1 MTVTAN
7 PYLEG
12 NFAPVLEEVTATEL
26 AVTGHV
32 PEGLSGR
39 YLRNGPNPVSAPE
52 PSSYH
57 WFTGDGMVHGIR
69 LRDGRAEWYRNRWV
83 RSARVAGA
91 LGEEPRPG
99 PVHADMDFA
108 PNTNVIGHAGRT
120 FAIVEA
126 GARPYELSTELETI
140 GPCDFGGTL
149 QGGYTAHPKRD
160 PLTGELYAVSY
171 FFGWGN
177 DVEVTIMDAQ
187 AKVRSSRRVAMGG
200 PVSVHDCAITQRS
213 IVLLD
218 LPVTFSLDAAAAGAS
233 FPYRWEEGYRSRVG
247 LLPRDG
253 GSTDVVWH
261 DIEPCYVFHPMNA
274 FDDPDGDGN
283 GVVVDVVRHPS
294 MFRTRHLGP
303 NEGVPTLERWHL
315 DGHGGAVKEE
325 RLDDRGQE
333 FPRVDERR
341 VGLPH
346 RYGYAVA
353 VGESEGIVGTE
364 TRLLRHDFEKGTSVA
379 RSFGRGASLSE
390 AVFVPRAASAEE
402 SDGWVLLLVHSSDTD
417 TSALHILDAE
427 DVTAEPEAVIHLP
440 QRVPAGFHGNWVAD
454 PG

>member
-1 MTVTAN
+1 MTVSAN

-26 AVTGHV
+26 TVTGHV
-32 PEGLSGR
+32 PEALSGR
-39 YLRNGPNPVSAPE
+39 YLRNGPNPVTAPD
-52 PSSYH
+52 PSTYH

-83 RSARVAGA
+83 RSAQVASA

-99 PVHADMDFA
+99 SVHAGMDFA
-108 PNTNVIGHAGRT
+108 PNTNVVGHAGRT

-126 GARPYELSTELETI
+126 GARPYELSNELETI
-140 GPCDFGGTL
+140 GPCDFSGTL
-149 QGGYTAHPKRD
+149 EGGYTAHPKRD

-187 AKVRSSRRVAMGG
+187 ARVRSSRRIAMGG

-233 FPYRWEEGYRSRVG
+233 FPYRWEEGYRSRIG

-253 GSTDVVWH
+253 ESTEVVWH
-261 DIEPCYVFHPMNA
+261 DIEPCYVFHPMNGY
-274 FDDPDGDGN
+274 DEEGGD

-294 MFRTRHLGP
+294 MFRTKHLGP
-303 NEGVPTLERWHL
+303 DEGAPTLERWHL

-333 FPRVDERR
+333 FPRIDERR
-341 VGLPH
+341 VGRPH

-353 VGESEGIVGTE
+353 VGESDDIVGTE
-364 TRLLRHDFEKGTSVA
+364 TRLLRHDFKKGTSVA
-379 RSFGRGASLSE
+379 RSFGPGAGVSE
-390 AVFVPRAASAEE
+390 AVFVPREAGADE
-402 SDGWVLLLVHSSDTD
+402 SDGWLMLLVYSSDTD
-417 TSALHILDAE
+417 TSALHILNADDMEGEAQ
-427 DVTAEPEAVIHLP
+427 AVIELP
-440 QRVPAGFHGNWVAD
+440 QRVPAGFHGNWVPD
-454 PG
+454 PA

>member
-1 MTVTAN
+1 M
-7 PYLEG
+7 
-12 NFAPVLEEVTATEL
+12 
-26 AVTGHV
+26 
-32 PEGLSGR
+32 
-39 YLRNGPNPVSAPE
+39 
-52 PSSYH
+52 
-57 WFTGDGMVHGIR
+57 
-69 LRDGRAEWYRNRWV
+69 
-83 RSARVAGA
+83 ARA

-233 FPYRWEEGYRSRVG
+233 FPYRWEEGYRSRIG

-253 GSTDVVWH
+253 ESTEVVWH

-274 FDDPDGDGN
+274 FDEPDGD

-294 MFRTRHLGP
+294 MFRTKHLGP
-303 NEGVPTLERWHL
+303 DEGVTHAGALASRRPRGRGQGGAARRPGTGVPTRRRAPRRAAPPVRLRGRGRRVRRHR
-315 DGHGGAVKEE
+315 GHGDEVAPA
-325 RLDDRGQE
+325 RLREG
-333 FPRVDERR
+333 DER
-341 VGLPH
+341 GP
-346 RYGYAVA
+346 
-353 VGESEGIVGTE
+353 
-364 TRLLRHDFEKGTSVA
+364 LLRPREPAWARRSSCPAPPAPTS
-379 RSFGRGASLSE
+379 R
-390 AVFVPRAASAEE
+390 
-402 SDGWVLLLVHSSDTD
+402 
-417 TSALHILDAE
+417 
-427 DVTAEPEAVIHLP
+427 TA
-440 QRVPAGFHGNWVAD
+440 G
-454 PG
+454 

>member
-1 MTVTAN
+1 VTVTAN

-12 NFAPVLEEVTATEL
+12 NFAPVLEEVTATGL
-26 AVTGHV
+26 SVTGHV
-32 PEGLSGR
+32 PDVLSGR

-83 RSARVAGA
+83 RSAEVARA

-99 PVHADMDFA
+99 SVHAGMDFA
-108 PNTNVIGHAGRT
+108 PNTNVVGHAGRT

-126 GARPYELSTELETI
+126 GARPYELTSDLETI
-140 GPCDFGGTL
+140 GPCDFDGTL

-171 FFGWGN
+171 FYGWGN
-177 DVEVTIMDAQ
+177 DVEVTILDAQ

-200 PVSVHDCAITQRS
+200 SVSVHDCAITQRS

-218 LPVTFSLDAAAAGAS
+218 LPVTFSMDAVAAGAS
-233 FPYRWEEGYRSRVG
+233 FPYRWEEGYRSRIG
-247 LLPRDG
+247 LLPREG
-253 GSTDVVWH
+253 ESTDVVWH

-274 FDDPDGDGN
+274 FDEPDGD
-283 GVVVDVVRHPS
+283 GVVVDVVRHGS
-294 MFRTRHLGP
+294 MFRTTYLGP
-303 NEGVPTLERWHL
+303 NEGAPTLERWHL

-353 VGESEGIVGTE
+353 VGESDGIVGAE
-364 TRLLRHDFEKGTSVA
+364 TRLLCHDFDRGTSVA
-379 RSFGRGASLSE
+379 RSFGPGSTVGE
-390 AVFVPRAASAEE
+390 AVFVPREAGAGE
-402 SDGWVLLLVHSSDTD
+402 SDGWLLLLVHDAATD
-417 TSALHILDAE
+417 TSALHILNAD
-427 DVTAEPEAVIHLP
+427 DVAGEAQAVVHLP
-440 QRVPAGFHGNWVAD
+440 RRVPAGFHGNWVPDQA
-454 PG
+454 

>member
-1 MTVTAN
+1 MTVSAN

-32 PEGLSGR
+32 PEALLGR

-52 PSSYH
+52 PSTYH

-83 RSARVAGA
+83 RSAQVASA

-99 PVHADMDFA
+99 SVHAGMDFA
-108 PNTNVIGHAGRT
+108 PNTNVVGHAGRT

-126 GARPYELSTELETI
+126 GARPYELSNELETI

-149 QGGYTAHPKRD
+149 EGGYTAHPKRD

-187 AKVRSSRRVAMGG
+187 ARVRSSRRVAMGG

-233 FPYRWEEGYRSRVG
+233 FPYRWEEGYQSRIG

-253 GSTDVVWH
+253 ESTEVVWH

-274 FDDPDGDGN
+274 FDDEDGGD

-294 MFRTRHLGP
+294 MFRTKQLGP
-303 NEGVPTLERWHL
+303 NEGAPTLERWHL

-353 VGESEGIVGTE
+353 VGESDDIIGTE
-364 TRLLRHDFEKGTSVA
+364 TRLIRHDFGKGTSLT
-379 RSFGRGASLSE
+379 RSFGPGAGVGE
-390 AVFVPRAASAEE
+390 AVFVPREAGADE
-402 SDGWVLLLVHSSDTD
+402 SDGWLMLLVYSSDTD
-417 TSALHILDAE
+417 TSALHILNAD
-427 DVTAEPEAVIHLP
+427 DVEGEAQAVIELP
-440 QRVPAGFHGNWVAD
+440 QRVPAGFHGNWVPD
-454 PG
+454 PA